1 MQMSWQPKQ
10 YGGQHERSW
19 TQKPLTL
26 CIFKKKIDCWG
37 KFTEIFQF
45 VTVLYRCELLEFQS
59 QGIHCTVQRTAKR
72 F

>member
-26 CIFKKKIDCWG
+26 CIFREKIDCWG
-37 KFTEIFQF
+37 KFMEIF
-45 VTVLYRCELLEFQS
+45 VLITVLFRCEWL
-59 QGIHCTVQRTAKR
+59 
-72 F
+72 